1 MVHEQEMGPLLLLGE
16 AAADDN
22 DLIVKVQTGIAQ
34 VATVLPY
41 PQTPLPVVSG
51 CITTA
56 TMTYPFT
63 SQ

>member
-1 MVHEQEMGPLLLLGE
+1 MVHEQEMGPLLPRSE
-16 AAADDN
+16 AAAGDSH
-22 DLIVKVQTGIAQ
+22 LIVKVQTGIPQ

-41 PQTPLPVVSG
+41 PQAPLPVVSG
-51 CITTA
+51 CIATA